1 MRSGLIVSN
10 KKLSMLPQ
18 EEICEQIGGVWN
30 LSSDQGN
37 LGSFFITNV
46 RIVWYAS
53 TNELFNASIP
63 FLQIS
68 VVRVLLMNN
77 LEISYKNF
85 MSNCSRSKFVIRN
98 LEELW

>member
-1 MRSGLIVSN
+1 
-10 KKLSMLPQ
+10 MLPQ

-37 LGSFFITNV
+37 LGCFFITNV
-46 RIVWYAS
+46 RLVWYAA

-68 VVRVLLMNN
+68 VV
-77 LEISYKNF
+77 SQYKNNEF
-85 MSNCSRSKFVIRN
+85 ACLNFLIRSI
-98 LEELW
+98 L